1 MVLLLVIK
9 VNHGWHHLGE
19 GFAVFFRGRMGKL
32 KMQWALESGTPPV
45 VSVLCPLQAEDAE
58 LSDFEECE
66 ETGELFEEPAPPAL
80 ATRPLPCPAHVV
92 FGYQV

>member
-1 MVLLLVIK
+1 MVLSWRRIHK
-9 VNHGWHHLGE
+9 VN
-19 GFAVFFRGRMGKL
+19 GRMEEWET
-32 KMQWALESGTPPV
+32 QRVLETSPHNDV
-45 VSVLCPLQAEDAE
+45 CSLPLQAEDAE

>member
-1 MVLLLVIK
+1 MVSSR
-9 VNHGWHHLGE
+9 HGMEEPGIHPILE
-19 GFAVFFRGRMGKL
+19 GTLQDGRDV
-32 KMQWALESGTPPV
+32 WF
-45 VSVLCPLQAEDAE
+45 LQAEDAE
-58 LSDFEECE
+58 LSDFDECE